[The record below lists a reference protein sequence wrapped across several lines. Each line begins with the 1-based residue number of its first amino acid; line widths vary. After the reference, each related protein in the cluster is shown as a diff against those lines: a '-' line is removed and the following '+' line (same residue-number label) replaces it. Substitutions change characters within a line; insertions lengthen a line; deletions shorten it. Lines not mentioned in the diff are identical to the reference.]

1 MLPLPFHHALQH
13 HGCSVPFVH
22 HHPHCKLFTFDFW
35 SRKRVTVRLGWR
47 NVAMSNIYIFIELPL
62 FVDYILNPSKS
73 TFVICSN
80 QLFFWQRPRLCDCN
94 FHMQMQNHT
103 LNDSIWWLNYHFD
116 G

>member
-47 NVAMSNIYIFIELPL
+47 NVAMSNIYI
-62 FVDYILNPSKS
+62 YIYRTS
-73 TFVICSN
+73 TFCGLHSESIKIYFCN
-80 QLFFWQRPRLCDCN
+80 LFQSTVFLATPP
-94 FHMQMQNHT
+94 
-103 LNDSIWWLNYHFD
+103 IV
-116 G
+116 